1 MSSSTSAIKASKSIV
16 ESYISSDSEKS
27 NLTTSFTSHSS
38 ASDVDSKTNGI
49 INKIMEYVQ
58 HPKFK
63 WVIIAIL
70 LCIFAFIY
78 FKTQAKPVKKDAK
91 ADAKKDNL
99 NVRLNKNGHPELVEK
114 DKQDKQVAFGFK
126 DKELQQKLEQLD
138 NKQQQQFFMK
148 QMQQQMQPQQ
158 PQHHHHQQAPPQH
171 HQHQAQQQAQQQAP
185 QQAPQQAQQQAQQQ
199 APPPVS
205 QQVELDASESDD
217 SSEEV
222 FIENENIMN
231 HNLTREEMNA
241 IDRQLEDVLE

>member
-27 NLTTSFTSHSS
+27 TLTTSFTSHSS
-38 ASDVDSKTNGI
+38 ATDIDSKSEGI
-49 INKIMEYVQ
+49 INKIMEYIN

-63 WVIIAIL
+63 WVVLALL

-78 FKTQAKPVKKDAK
+78 FKTQSKPVKKNSKD
-91 ADAKKDNL
+91 DAKKDNL

-114 DKQDKQVAFGFK
+114 DKPMTFGIK
-126 DKELQQKLEQLD
+126 DKSLQEKLEHLD

-148 QMQQQMQPQQ
+148 QMQQQHHQHQHQMAPQQMAPQQMAPQQMAPQMVPQQ
-158 PQHHHHQQAPPQH
+158 PQMAPQQQHQQAENDT
-171 HQHQAQQQAQQQAP
+171 
-185 QQAPQQAQQQAQQQ
+185 
-199 APPPVS
+199 S
-205 QQVELDASESDD
+205 DSE

-231 HNLTREEMNA
+231 HNLTMEEMNA
-241 IDRQLEDVLE
+241 IDKQLEDVLEKI